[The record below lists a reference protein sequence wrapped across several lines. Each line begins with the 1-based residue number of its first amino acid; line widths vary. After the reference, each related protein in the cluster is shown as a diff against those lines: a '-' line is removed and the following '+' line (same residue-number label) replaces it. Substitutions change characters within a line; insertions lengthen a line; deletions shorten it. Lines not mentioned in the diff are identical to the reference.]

1 MTPEKKRRVAT
12 AAGFLSGMLA
22 CLDAMRELKEFW
34 PPDVV
39 WQALRS
45 PQRLELG
52 GGIALIVV
60 TLLISLIPRA
70 PSGH

>member
-1 MTPEKKRRVAT
+1 MAT

-22 CLDAMRELKEFW
+22 CLDAMRELKDFW

-60 TLLISLIPRA
+60 TLVTSLLQRA
-70 PSGH
+70 QSER

>member
-1 MTPEKKRRVAT
+1 
-12 AAGFLSGMLA
+12 MLA

-39 WQALRS
+39 WQALRT

-60 TLLISLIPRA
+60 TLVTSLLQRA
-70 PSGH
+70 PSVR

>member
-1 MTPEKKRRVAT
+1 MTADKKRRIAT
-12 AAGFLSGMLA
+12 AVGFLCGMLA
-22 CLDAMRELKEFW
+22 CLDAMRDLKEWW

-60 TLLISLIPRA
+60 SFIASLLPRT
-70 PSGH
+70 SSER